1 MNQCVRTAPRC
12 LRRTGSHTFAK
23 NTLVDK
29 APIIDNNPGMA
40 RRRSRKLSDQMRRAI
55 DESGQTR
62 YRIAV
67 ETGIDQSALAKFY
80 NGHRGL
86 SMDAVD
92 RLGEYLGLQIV
103 TKRKPDKRAGR

>member
-1 MNQCVRTAPRC
+1 M
-12 LRRTGSHTFAK
+12 
-23 NTLVDK
+23 DK
-29 APIIDNNPGMA
+29 APIIGNNPDMA
-40 RRRSRKLSDQMRRAI
+40 RRRAKKLSDQMRRAI